1 MNWRST
7 KIYSNNNSNNKNNTL
22 IIAFQKIWKAGTNRL
37 LAPSVPLPL
46 TSLFC
51 ASSAFSSFSQ
61 NTTKNENNNTPT
73 KQLSSLK
80 FASSVCQL
88 SSKDFAQ
95 LFSVAT
101 SPQNKFSS
109 SPNSDFTFVLSDWK
123 CFFEAEHSTSSSSSF
138 PFVSLNIIKRLK
150 GDFDYNNHIYDAVRN
165 SFDLNVDDLL
175 GSMKNDDTT
184 KQESLLLDGEYFT
197 TKSNSDTES
206 TTSSSSSTL
215 QNQLAKMKQTQEFV
229 DECSKINLGIS
240 SSSSD
245 FIYFFP
251 FKNPVKNIA
260 YENKHFF
267 VIVNLKPV
275 EKAGH
280 LLVIPKRI
288 VGTLGECLFPSSF
301 SSLMNET
308 NNANIREE
316 KQEEEISSDL
326 GDAIK
331 KSIDALNKRNEH
343 RTNGNKTQCDG
354 FSIVIQQGENAG
366 QTVGHLHVHVIA
378 LTRGEGL
385 CKKQEEGNSSNGVID
400 PDADKRSGEELE
412 EEERLLR
419 QPRTAEEMALEAE
432 DLRKNYFV

>member
-7 KIYSNNNSNNKNNTL
+7 KIYNNNNNKIL
-22 IIAFQKIWKAGTNRL
+22 AFQKIWKAGTNRL

-51 ASSAFSSFSQ
+51 VSSSSSSQ
-61 NTTKNENNNTPT
+61 QNNDNNINST
-73 KQLSSLK
+73 KQFS
-80 FASSVCQL
+80 SSVCQL
-88 SSKDFAQ
+88 SAKDLSQ
-95 LFSVAT
+95 LFSVAV
-101 SPQNKFSS
+101 SPQNNFSS
-109 SPNSDFTFVLSDWK
+109 FSPNSNFTFVLSDWK
-123 CFFEAEHSTSSSSSF
+123 CFGKEEKENSSSF
-138 PFVSLNIIKRLK
+138 PFVSLNIIKREK
-150 GDFDYNNHIYDAVRN
+150 DDFEYNNHIYDALRN
-165 SFDLNVDDLL
+165 SFDLKVDDLIAVA
-175 GSMKNDDTT
+175 
-184 KQESLLLDGEYFT
+184 KQQEESVLLLSAST
-197 TKSNSDTES
+197 TPNNSDENS
-206 TTSSSSSTL
+206 ICSSTL
-215 QNQLAKMKQTQEFV
+215 QNQLSKMKKTQEFV
-229 DECSKINLGIS
+229 DECSKINFEL

-251 FKNPVKNIA
+251 FKNSVKNIA

-280 LLVIPKRI
+280 LLVIPKKI

-301 SSLMNET
+301 SFSKET
-308 NNANIREE
+308 SKNNINKEE
-316 KQEEEISSDL
+316 EEQEEISNDL

-331 KSIDALNKRNEH
+331 KSIDALNKRNEN
-343 RTNGNKTQCDG
+343 RTNGKKTHCDG
-354 FSIVIQQGENAG
+354 FSIVVQQGEYAG

-385 CKKQEEGNSSNGVID
+385 CKQQQEGSSSVID

-419 QPRTAEEMALEAE
+419 QPRTAEEMAAEAE